1 MLKYVCKRLLYCV
14 FVLIGVSIV
23 AFLLM
28 SLAPGSP
35 ARLILGDDASD
46 EAVAAYEEEL
56 GLNEPLPV
64 QYWIFLKGIVRGDL
78 GDSIYF
84 HRPVLSLI
92 AERLPATGLLAA
104 GAMAVALLISLPLGI
119 IAAVKRGSFVD
130 FISMTFA
137 LLGQSISNVW
147 LGLLMILLFSVTL
160 NWLPSMG
167 YGSFKN
173 LIMPAIAMGMAYAAQ
188 QTRILRSSMV
198 DVLQEDYI
206 TATYARG
213 MSKGATICKYAL
225 RNGILPYVT
234 AIGTGV
240 SRLLGGAIVSE
251 QIFNWPGLGILTTSA
266 INMRDFPLVRGILLT
281 TSAIFVVVM
290 LIVDLLYTVIDPR
303 LDFN

>member
-1 MLKYVCKRLLYCV
+1 MLKYVCKRLIYCV
-14 FVLIGVSIV
+14 FVLLGVSII

-46 EAVAAYEEEL
+46 EAVEAYEEEL
-56 GLNEPLPV
+56 GLNDPLPV
-64 QYWIFLKGIVRGDL
+64 QYWIFLKGIVTGNL

-84 HRPVLSLI
+84 HRPVMDLI
-92 AERLPATGLLAA
+92 AERLPATGLLAV
-104 GAMAVALLISLPLGI
+104 GALAVALIISLPLGI
-119 IAAVKRGSFVD
+119 IAAVKRGTFVD

-167 YGSFKN
+167 YGTFRH

-188 QTRILRSSMV
+188 QTRILRSSMM

-213 MSKGATICKYAL
+213 LSKAVVICKYAL

-234 AIGTGV
+234 AIGTGL

-251 QIFNWPGLGILTTSA
+251 QIFNWPGLGILTTTA
-266 INMRDFPLVRGILLT
+266 INMRDFPLVRGILLV
-281 TSAIFVVVM
+281 TSAIFVIVM